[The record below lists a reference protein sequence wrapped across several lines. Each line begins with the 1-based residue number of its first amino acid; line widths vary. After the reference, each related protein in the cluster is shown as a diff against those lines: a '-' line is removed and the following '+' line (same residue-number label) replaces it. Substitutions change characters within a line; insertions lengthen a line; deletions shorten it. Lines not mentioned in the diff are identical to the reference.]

1 MKPIVS
7 ISACNSIVL
16 HRISVIPI
24 SMGALDELLDLPNL
38 LGTGHFTSQE
48 RKRVLGQSRDFIF
61 EKHYQA
67 EFIQRD
73 LQHVVLLRPP
83 QEGLLQRAAGMLRNR
98 DPLAPSNITDK
109 QLRAI
114 HRHPEILELR

>member
-1 MKPIVS
+1 M
-7 ISACNSIVL
+7 
-16 HRISVIPI
+16 IPMG
-24 SMGALDELLDLPNL
+24 MGALDELLDLPNM

-48 RKRVLGQSRDFIF
+48 RKRVLGQSGDSIF

-83 QEGLLQRAAGMLRNR
+83 QEGFLQRAAGMSNCYWLFHGGWRATEMPGLYN
-98 DPLAPSNITDK
+98 APVSS
-109 QLRAI
+109 
-114 HRHPEILELR
+114 